1 MKLQQ
6 LLNYINNYF
15 EKLGTFQKI
24 EMYLIPII
32 TALLLI
38 YNYPLLQE
46 KVVTDM
52 QNINQDVYS
61 YEIKK
66 QKILKKINSVHNIK
80 VVKDIQNYAKKL
92 NLKITA
98 LKVIEKNISLEVQ
111 GELKSIINFMNFTEN
126 YNNFTKVENF
136 IITKLYNTN
145 QVKIFLNLTFGQI
158 IRTKSNEEL
167 ANKINNINNPFI
179 AKVEKP
185 KPKLYAIVNDHV
197 LINNKWLKQN
207 DSFDGYIV
215 FKIYLDSVELESHGN
230 VFKIGLFSDK

>member
-32 TALLLI
+32 IALLLI
-38 YNYPLLQE
+38 YNYPLLQ
-46 KVVTDM
+46 KKMITDM

-66 QKILKKINSVHNIK
+66 QKLLKKINSVHNIK
-80 VVKDIQNYAKKL
+80 VVKDIQNYAKEL

-111 GELKSIINFMNFTEN
+111 GKLKSIMNFLYFTEN
-126 YNNFTKVENF
+126 YNDFTKVENF
-136 IITKLYNTN
+136 MMTKLDNTN
-145 QVKIFLNLTFGQI
+145 EVKVFLNLSFGKI

-167 ANKINNINNPFI
+167 VNKINNINNPFVR
-179 AKVEKP
+179 KTQNP

-207 DSFDGYIV
+207 DSFDGFVV
-215 FKIYLDSVELESHGN
+215 FKIHLDFVELESNGN